1 MFTSNDSIKF
11 MVAKIFFN
19 LAEFSYKQIKKATI
33 SQSHGIDTLQFFY
46 IQKGKGKIII
56 DGTEYEMENGTYFS
70 IPPFVKYNIN
80 PDEETSYFSVYFVL
94 NLASAYDRYKFLLNK
109 VIINKD
115 DSFSNIFNNMMNE
128 FREKKLGYNEIVV
141 SLFKILF
148 ISIVRNE
155 NVTGPRL
162 SHWDLDNLQYKIE
175 KIMLEN
181 FKTITLK
188 ELASKCYLS
197 ERELQRYLEKN
208 YNKNFSDLKND
219 AKMSFAQNL
228 LLSSNMSILEIAY
241 ETGYSSSEH
250 FSNAFKKYYGKSPL
264 KYKKETNANH

>member
-1 MFTSNDSIKF
+1 
-11 MVAKIFFN
+11 
-19 LAEFSYKQIKKATI
+19 
-33 SQSHGIDTLQFFY
+33 
-46 IQKGKGKIII
+46 
-56 DGTEYEMENGTYFS
+56 
-70 IPPFVKYNIN
+70 
-80 PDEETSYFSVYFVL
+80 
-94 NLASAYDRYKFLLNK
+94 
-109 VIINKD
+109 
-115 DSFSNIFNNMMNE
+115 MMNE
-128 FREKKLGYNEIVV
+128 FKEKKLGYNEIVV

-148 ISIVRNE
+148 INIVRNE

-181 FKTITLK
+181 FKTITIK
-188 ELASKCYLS
+188 ELASKWYLS

-264 KYKKETNANH
+264 KYKKETNANHWFLYLIYTQFHLINMLISH